1 MYYEEGIILVTTE
14 TWIIQ
19 LKQFFFLL
27 FVKEGNPFK
36 PFWDELEVDFD
47 EKIVY
52 HLGTHAQDP
61 YERDKWQLEYV
72 SS

>member
-1 MYYEEGIILVTTE
+1 MCYEEGIILVTTE

-52 HLGTHAQDP
+52 HLGTHAQDL
-61 YERDKWQLEYV
+61 YERDKWQMEYV